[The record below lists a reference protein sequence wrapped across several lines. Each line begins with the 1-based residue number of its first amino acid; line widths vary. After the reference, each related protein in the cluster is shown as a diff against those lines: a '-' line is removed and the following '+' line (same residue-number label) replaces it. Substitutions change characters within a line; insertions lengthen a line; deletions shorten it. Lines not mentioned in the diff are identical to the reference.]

1 MSEKIQKPEKTYLY
15 EDPEQR
21 SNRLAL
27 FVKINLIFMVLF
39 LIAGVYRYNLY
50 AQLSSG
56 IAITQEA
63 IEQVDAVNGILGLVY
78 LIILIVTIVLY
89 CKWVYRIANNALSF
103 KPTEFTETPGWV
115 VGWYFIPFANIFV
128 PYIQIKKIYKISKN
142 PTNWQNEKSSSKM
155 LWWWLSWIIS
165 GSLSNGA
172 ARLEFKY
179 PDNIEMI
186 KLASAIDIASS
197 IISIISCYLLI
208 LVINE
213 ILIAQ
218 KSKKTT

>member
-1 MSEKIQKPEKTYLY
+1 MSENIQKPEKNYVF
-15 EDPEQR
+15 EDPVQR

-27 FVKINLIFMVLF
+27 FVKINLVFMVLF
-39 LIAGVYRYNLY
+39 LIAGFYRYNLY

-56 IAITQEA
+56 IAISQEV
-63 IEQVDAVNGILGLVY
+63 IEQVDAVNGILGLAY
-78 LIILIVTIVLY
+78 LVILILTIVFY

-103 KPTEFTETPGWV
+103 KPTEFNETPGWV
-115 VGWYFIPFANIFV
+115 VGWYFIPIANIFV

-172 ARLEFKY
+172 ARLELKY
-179 PDNIEMI
+179 PDNVEMI
-186 KLASAIDIASS
+186 KLATTIDIASS
-197 IISIISCYLLI
+197 IITVISCYLLI
-208 LVINE
+208 LVIDE

-218 KSKKTT
+218 KSKKSA